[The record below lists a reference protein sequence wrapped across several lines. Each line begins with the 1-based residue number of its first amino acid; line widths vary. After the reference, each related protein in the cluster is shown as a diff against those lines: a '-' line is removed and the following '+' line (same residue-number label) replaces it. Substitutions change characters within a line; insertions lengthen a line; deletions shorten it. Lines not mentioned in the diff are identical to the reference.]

1 MDLQRRQWRPS
12 RNQPFSPRK
21 RMENQSLH
29 GHFLMYPILLGS
41 IVGVAILIDKFIQY
55 RRILRELDI
64 PLGDILKN
72 GATPTI
78 LAPILEGL
86 KNHCDEKELSVIGTK
101 LIRRIEKGLS
111 WLALIASIEPLL
123 GLTGTVTGM
132 IKAFMIIEKSTSVN
146 PSMLAGGIWEALI
159 TTAAGLLVAIPIH
172 LGHHYLENRADDIAF
187 LLKEITSELMMR
199 GKNGI

>member
-1 MDLQRRQWRPS
+1 
-12 RNQPFSPRK
+12 
-21 RMENQSLH
+21 
-29 GHFLMYPILLGS
+29 
-41 IVGVAILIDKFIQY
+41 VGVAILIDKLIQY
-55 RRILRELDI
+55 RKILRELAI
-64 PLGDILKN
+64 PMVDILKN
-72 GATPTI
+72 GTTPPI

-86 KNHCDEKELSVIGTK
+86 KNKCDEKEASIIGTK
-101 LIRRIEKGLS
+101 QIRRIEKGLS

-132 IKAFMIIEKSTSVN
+132 IKAFIVIEKSTSVN

-172 LGHHYLENRADDIAF
+172 IGHHYLENRADDIAF

-199 GKNGI
+199 GRNGI